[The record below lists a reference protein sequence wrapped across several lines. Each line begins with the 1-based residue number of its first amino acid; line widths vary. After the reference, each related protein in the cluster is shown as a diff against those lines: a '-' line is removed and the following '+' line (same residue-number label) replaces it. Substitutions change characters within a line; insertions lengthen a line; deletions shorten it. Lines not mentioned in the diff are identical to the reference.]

1 MDLTPPAVR
10 LPEVGDLLAGKYK
23 VERAIAVGG
32 MGAVFAANHEVLGK
46 RVAVKV
52 LAQKAMLE
60 EEATI
65 ARFLREA
72 QAAARLQTE
81 HVARVT
87 DAGML
92 ESGLP
97 FLVMEYLEGCDLAE
111 LLKLSGPLP
120 HADVVD
126 YVLQGL
132 EAVAQ
137 AHAIN
142 IVHRDL
148 KPSNLFLALRPD
160 GSNIIKILDFGISK
174 TAQPDSPE
182 AKSLT
187 GNAVL
192 GSPAYMSPEQVRN
205 ARNVDA
211 RSDIWSL
218 GVVIYELL
226 TGKIP
231 FDGEG
236 VGEILAAIL
245 AEDPKPIREARP
257 DVPEGLEEVVLKCL
271 KRDRDERYAS
281 AADFARALEPFG
293 SGKWAELVGRIE
305 QVLVRSQQMRLA
317 TPPVSIV
324 VAPGIPSFEVPQ
336 NPVRAQLDFLPNSA
350 KVAFTRT
357 DRGMRQPTPPSVAIG
372 AETIL
377 APERSSRR
385 RNVLAAAGGA
395 AAIVLIAVLGT
406 IGARHGTRSA
416 AAAPSTRRTAPTV
429 DAIASPPPVV
439 ETASAVPDAQPTAV
453 VSAASVHHPP
463 PHAAPTTPPKKAA
476 APASTSTRPSIL
488 KQRD

>member
-1 MDLTPPAVR
+1 MDLKAPAAR
-10 LPEVGDLLAGKYK
+10 LPKVGDLLAGKYK

-32 MGAVFAANHEVLGK
+32 MGAVFAAHHEVLGQ

-60 EEATI
+60 EEATV
-65 ARFLREA
+65 ARFIREA

-87 DAGML
+87 DAGTL
-92 ESGLP
+92 DSGLP

-120 HADVVD
+120 CQDVVD

-137 AHAIN
+137 AHAVN

-174 TAQPDSPE
+174 TSHSESQE

-218 GVVIYELL
+218 GVVMYELL
-226 TGKIP
+226 TGTIP

-245 AEDPKPIREARP
+245 ADEPRSIRATRP
-257 DVPEGLEEVVLKCL
+257 DVPEPLEAVIFRCL
-271 KRDRDERYAS
+271 RRERDERFAS
-281 AADFARALEPFG
+281 AAEFARALEPFG
-293 SGKWAELVGRIE
+293 SGKWSELVGRIE
-305 QVLVRSQQMRLA
+305 QVLVRSQHMRLA
-317 TPPVSIV
+317 TPPVSIMIT
-324 VAPGIPSFEVPQ
+324 PGIPSFEVPP
-336 NPVRAQLDFLPNSA
+336 NPVRAQFDLVPGSA

-357 DRGMRQPTPPSVAIG
+357 DRGIRQPTPPSVAIG
-372 AETIL
+372 AETL
-377 APERSSRR
+377 ALPDGGVRR
-385 RNVLAAAGGA
+385 RGLLAAVGGA
-395 AAIVLIAVLGT
+395 AVVGLIAAIGT
-406 IGARHGTRSA
+406 AGARHSARSA
-416 AAAPSTRRTAPTV
+416 APLAPAIVTAAPPIDSSAPVATATDTESAAPDPAPPAVGPVAPAHRAPSRTAPTG
-429 DAIASPPPVV
+429 
-439 ETASAVPDAQPTAV
+439 TKR
-453 VSAASVHHPP
+453 
-463 PHAAPTTPPKKAA
+463 APSS
-476 APASTSTRPSIL
+476 PASTRPAIL